1 VVSRGHGN
9 VNPVASSVTRI
20 VGISAKPELVSGQE
34 LGLGRVSGD
43 VAATD
48 RLRSTARNFVHGV
61 LAANILA
68 QFARNGR
75 SFRAPLWFVRHSP

>member
-1 VVSRGHGN
+1 
-9 VNPVASSVTRI
+9 
-20 VGISAKPELVSGQE
+20 
-34 LGLGRVSGD
+34 